1 MIDMRKYGGGDYI
14 TVDDVRDGPLQN
26 MKIADVKDGRFD
38 KPDLYFETDQIL
50 SLNATNRKTLVR
62 TYGPNSDAW
71 IGKLVD
77 LKLGETAY
85 QGKQQELVIVQ
96 PISPPLTAAEKTASA
111 AAVAGVGS
119 DMDDDIPFL
128 FSAGQRIGS
137 FGLPGP

>member
-119 DMDDDIPFL
+119 DMDDAIPF
-128 FSAGQRIGS
+128 
-137 FGLPGP
+137 